1 MDGRQ
6 TELEQEGMPSAQL
19 GLAGP
24 SAPLPPGQSAVPPP
38 LASNDPS
45 TGATTPADQ
54 TGGTSGDV
62 GARTGSPI
70 PPQPDPAA
78 QPAGQVGQPLPGVD
92 PAQEPGDQDNP
103 APLPPPLLDDPLRTA
118 IREEFQKALDTAPRD
133 PREFDFKVA
142 TVKWFGI
149 LCAVAL
155 VLILFANA
163 YFIDQLFDTGREH
176 KSAIAFQPLMQRMSA
191 NERLYELAV
200 ENEALNMRNNRSV
213 SALFMRAYTQFL
225 SVTAGMILAMLGAIF
240 VLARVD
246 SRETR
251 TEATWKEFKWLMNT
265 ASPGVLLACLG
276 VVLVGFVAYR
286 SITTIDT
293 RDSPVFGGTMSAPAS
308 ARLTNVMTGEEF
320 RKQMESDLEKLRS
333 NQ

>member
-6 TELEQEGMPSAQL
+6 GDLEPAGMPSSSL
-19 GLAGP
+19 GP
-24 SAPLPPGQSAVPPP
+24 SGSTAAPLPGQSPAPPP
-38 LASNDPS
+38 LAGGDPS
-45 TGATTPADQ
+45 AGATSPSDQAGGASEDGGAQPA
-54 TGGTSGDV
+54 
-62 GARTGSPI
+62 SPF
-70 PPQPDPAA
+70 PPQPDPAE
-78 QPAGQVGQPLPGVD
+78 PLPGVD
-92 PAQEPGDQDNP
+92 PAEEPGDQANP
-103 APLPPPLLDDPLRTA
+103 APVPPPLLDDPLRTA

-133 PREFDFKVA
+133 PREFDFKVS

-155 VLILFANA
+155 VLILVANA
-163 YFIDQLFDTGREH
+163 YFINQLFETGRKHE
-176 KSAIAFQPLMQRMSA
+176 SAIRFQPMMDRIGTDG
-191 NERLYELAV
+191 RVYELAV

-251 TEATWKEFKWLMNT
+251 AEASWKEFRWLMNT

-293 RDSPVFGGTMSAPAS
+293 KDSPVFGVTMPALAS
-308 ARLTNVMTGEEF
+308 ARLTDEMAGAEF

>member
-6 TELEQEGMPSAQL
+6 ADLEPGSEATSTL
-19 GLAGP
+19 GLP
-24 SAPLPPGQSAVPPP
+24 APQATLPPGQSPAPPP
-38 LASNDPS
+38 LPGDDPS
-45 TGATTPADQ
+45 AGTTRPTDQ
-54 TGGTSGDV
+54 TGGTSGDA
-62 GARTGSPI
+62 GARTGSPV

-78 QPAGQVGQPLPGVD
+78 QPADQANQPLHGVD
-92 PAQEPGDQDNP
+92 AAQQPADQDNP
-103 APLPPPLLDDPLRTA
+103 APVPPPVLDDPLRTA
-118 IREEFQKALDTAPRD
+118 IREEFQKALDTTPRD
-133 PREFDFKVA
+133 PREFDFKVS

-155 VLILFANA
+155 VLILVANA
-163 YFIDQLFDTGREH
+163 YFIDQLFETGRKHE
-176 KSAIAFQPLMQRMSA
+176 SAIQFQPMMDRIGTDG
-191 NERLYELAV
+191 RIYELAV

-225 SVTAGMILAMLGAIF
+225 SVTAGTILTMLGAIF

-251 TEATWKEFKWLMNT
+251 AEATWKEFRWLINT
-265 ASPGVLLACLG
+265 ASPGLLLACLG

-293 RDSPVFGGTMSAPAS
+293 RDSPVFGGTMSAPVSAS
-308 ARLTNVMTGEEF
+308 LADAMAGDEF
-320 RKQMESDLEKLRS
+320 RTQMQSDLEKLRS

>member
-6 TELEQEGMPSAQL
+6 GDLEPAGMPSSSL
-19 GLAGP
+19 GP
-24 SAPLPPGQSAVPPP
+24 SGSTASPLPGQSPAPPP
-38 LASNDPS
+38 LAGGDPS
-45 TGATTPADQ
+45 AGATSPSDQAGGASEDGGAQPA
-54 TGGTSGDV
+54 
-62 GARTGSPI
+62 SPF
-70 PPQPDPAA
+70 PPQPDPAE
-78 QPAGQVGQPLPGVD
+78 PLPGVD
-92 PAQEPGDQDNP
+92 PAPV
-103 APLPPPLLDDPLRTA
+103 PPPLLDDPLRTA

-133 PREFDFKVA
+133 PREFDFKVS

-149 LCAVAL
+149 LCAAAL
-155 VLILFANA
+155 VLILVANA
-163 YFIDQLFDTGREH
+163 YFIDQLFETGRKHE
-176 KSAIAFQPLMQRMSA
+176 SAIQFQPMMDRIGTDG
-191 NERLYELAV
+191 RVYELAV

-251 TEATWKEFKWLMNT
+251 AEASWKEFRWLMNT

-293 RDSPVFGGTMSAPAS
+293 KDSPVFGGTMPALAS
-308 ARLTNVMTGEEF
+308 ARLTDEMAGAEF